1 MKERFKSLFLVIRSV
16 HNRQDEPISQA
27 TAVQRWCIEVVGGI
41 EWGGVALVVN
51 ARYACSFHQQG
62 YTTTNTVTYSMR
74 RKCPIKKD
82 CAQDNL
88 RSVHLTREFIVP
100 QNLRYNE
107 LAWAG
112 CAAIFSALK
121 FQKSNRAS
129 KGACIWHCSRALNAK
144 TSDTLSS

>member
-16 HNRQDEPISQA
+16 HNRQDEPISQT
-27 TAVQRWCIEVVGGI
+27 TAVQRWCIEVVDGI

-51 ARYACSFHQQG
+51 ARAVRVLVSPTGIRQLP
-62 YTTTNTVTYSMR
+62 VTYSMR
-74 RKCPIKKD
+74 RKCPIETD

-88 RSVHLTREFIVP
+88 RSVYLTCEFIVS
-100 QNLRYNE
+100 QNLRYKE

-129 KGACIWHCSRALNAK
+129 KDACI
-144 TSDTLSS
+144 